1 MQIHEFAQQSGLS
14 EKTVRFYESIG
25 ILPPMPEFWMH
36 QLDEEPALFFDPP
49 RLKQTIQAIIDREK
63 HE

>member
-25 ILPPMPEFWMH
+25 ILPPMPESWMH
-36 QLDEEPALFFDPP
+36 QLDEEPTLFLNPVQ
-49 RLKQTIQAIIDREK
+49 LKRAAQTMIESVK
-63 HE
+63 YE